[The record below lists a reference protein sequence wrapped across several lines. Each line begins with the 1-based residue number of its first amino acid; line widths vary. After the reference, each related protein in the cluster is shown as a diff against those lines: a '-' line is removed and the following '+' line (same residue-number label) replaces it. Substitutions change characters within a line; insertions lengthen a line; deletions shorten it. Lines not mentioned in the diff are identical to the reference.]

1 MSKHE
6 IVSSLKVEIRKINR
20 IIDQKILMGAP
31 YSLEARRHK
40 FLMSQM
46 NRLAPQRE
54 GWFGRSMSLV
64 SLFML

>member
-6 IVSSLKVEIRKINR
+6 IVKSLRTEIKKINR

-31 YSLEARRHK
+31 YALEARRHK
-40 FLMSQM
+40 FLTSQLR
-46 NRLAPQRE
+46 RLAPRE
-54 GWFGRSMSLV
+54 GWFERSMSYV